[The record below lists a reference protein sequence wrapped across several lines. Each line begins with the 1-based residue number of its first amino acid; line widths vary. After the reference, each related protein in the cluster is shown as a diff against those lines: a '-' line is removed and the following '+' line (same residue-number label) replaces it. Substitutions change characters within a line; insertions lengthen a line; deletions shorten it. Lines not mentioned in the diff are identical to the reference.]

1 MTGCKLIQ
9 KSWFLFYPYP
19 VIFLHFLFVFL
30 PTNIFSISF
39 YSYWWRSWREE
50 GYICLLRSCVSLT
63 YIVFAF
69 IICNVLWLSLEF
81 TGYHLITLWKK
92 KKSSIILLLNLIIFF
107 ISFLPLLQNVH
118 LLDCIHRLTMS
129 KAVLHILL
137 LLLYHIYLLF
147 YSCLCI
153 RCILFHFL
161 HLQIGSI

>member
-1 MTGCKLIQ
+1 MEKLEGRRLYLPFKVLCCLNLYSIR
-9 KSWFLFYPYP
+9 FYYLQRS
-19 VIFLHFLFVFL
+19 VIILRLH
-30 PTNIFSISF
+30 
-39 YSYWWRSWREE
+39 R
-50 GYICLLRSCVSLT
+50 
-63 YIVFAF
+63 
-69 IICNVLWLSLEF
+69 LSLDYFIE
-81 TGYHLITLWKK
+81 K
-92 KKSSIILLLNLIIFF
+92 KKSSIALLLNLIIFF

-118 LLDCIHRLTMS
+118 LLDCIHRLIMS